1 MASSHRAKKPKK
13 VFSAKLKSSSP
24 HTSSD
29 SVVLSLHRDLQLA
42 AWLTPNHDTHFFLG
56 LAFYQSGYFPQAQEN
71 YLQALTYKPDSPDAR
86 FNLALAYEA
95 DRNFEQAYQAYESVI
110 QLNTQFNEAA
120 FGNLIALHNTRYP
133 FDMPRQLEILQL
145 YRRTYEN
152 QVNAESPKQLI
163 STERKPLRIGF
174 VSADLR
180 EHPVGYFLENTLEQF
195 RQDPSLSSQLTLI
208 AYHNQAKQDDFTFK
222 LHEHFDA
229 WYRTDGWTD
238 DRFLEQIKQDK
249 IDILID
255 LSGHTRGHRLPVFA
269 KRAAPL
275 QVSWLGY
282 WGSTGLTAIDY
293 VIADPFCVPE
303 PEALWFSEK
312 IWRLPHLRYCFSIPE
327 TAPDVALSPC
337 LARQQ
342 IIFGC
347 YQKLIKINQV
357 VLQCW
362 AQILSACPDAR
373 LRIQSKDLDQVNEK
387 AQLLARMQEVGIN
400 TQQIDLKGST
410 SRAEYLASYSE
421 VDILLDTFHYSG
433 GTTTAE
439 ALWMGVPTLT
449 LAVPSMLGRQGEAL
463 MINAGLSDWVAYTE
477 EEYIQKAIEWGHTNE
492 LKRQALA
499 TLRQGM
505 REQVRV
511 SPVFDGKQFAQEFV
525 DAMYGMWSEKYF
537 NFKH

>member
-1 MASSHRAKKPKK
+1 MVSSQRAKKPKK
-13 VFSAKLKSSSP
+13 VFYAKLKPSSSQ
-24 HTSSD
+24 TFSD
-29 SVVLSLHRDLQLA
+29 SVVISLHRDLQLA
-42 AWLTPNHDTHFFLG
+42 AWLTPSHETHFFLG
-56 LAFYQSGYFPQAQEN
+56 LAFYKSGHFPQAQEN
-71 YLQALTYKPDSPDAR
+71 YLQALTYKPDSPEAR

-95 DRNFEQAYQAYESVI
+95 DRNFEQAYRVYEFVI
-110 QLNTQFNEAA
+110 KLNTQFNEAA
-120 FGNLIALHNTRYP
+120 FGNLIALHNTCYP

-145 YRRTYEN
+145 YRSTYEN
-152 QVNAESPKQLI
+152 QANINSPKELI
-163 STERKPLRIGF
+163 STVRKSLRIGF

-195 RQDPSLSSQLTLI
+195 RQDPSLSSQLILI

-222 LHEHFDA
+222 LHEYFDA

-238 DRFLEQIKQDK
+238 ERFLEQIKQDK

-327 TAPDVALSPC
+327 AAPDVALSPC

-362 AQILSACPDAR
+362 AQILSACPAAR

-387 AQLLARMQEVGIN
+387 AQLFARMQEVGIN

-463 MINAGLSDWVAYTE
+463 MINAGLSDWVSYTE
-477 EEYIQKAIEWGHTNE
+477 EDYIQKAIDWGHADE
-492 LKRQALA
+492 LMRQALA
-499 TLRQGM
+499 TLRQDM

-525 DAMYGMWSEKYF
+525 DAMYGMWNEKYL
-537 NFKH
+537 NSKN